1 MKKFIRQLIEKAGYT
16 VFKTAYMPKQIDVI
30 LDIRR
35 LVPLSSVQVIF
46 DVGANVGE
54 TVCWLRRAFPHAH
67 IVAFEPVKATFRELE
82 RRVGH
87 LPKVTLLNVALGA
100 QPAVEVVHLQADS
113 CLNSLNPSVNHPA
126 PAGHSEKVQVE
137 TVQNIA
143 RKLALP
149 RIDFFKIDTEGY
161 EIPVLTGATDYL
173 PTTTF
178 IYAEIDFEINGRHTN
193 FFALHEFLSRHGF
206 AFFGLYEPYHYE
218 DGRFRRANAL
228 FVNPA
233 RLRAPVGGAA
243 TA

>member
-1 MKKFIRQLIEKAGYT
+1 MKKSIRQLIEKAGYT

-67 IVAFEPVKATFRELE
+67 IVAFEPVKATFNELE

-87 LPKVTLLNVALGA
+87 LPNVTLLNVALGE
-100 QPAVEVVHLQADS
+100 QPKVEVMHLQRYS
-113 CLNSLNPSVNHPA
+113 GHNSLNPALNQPSPT
-126 PAGHSEKVQVE
+126 GQSEEVQVE
-137 TVQNIA
+137 TAQNIA
-143 RKLALP
+143 KKLALP
-149 RIDFFKIDTEGY
+149 RIDFFKIDTQNY
-161 EIPVLTGATDYL
+161 EIPVLAGAVDYL

-178 IYAEIDFEINGRHTN
+178 IYAEMGFEKAGEATN

-206 AFFGLYEPYHYE
+206 AFFGLYELSHHE
-218 DGRFRRANAL
+218 DGRLYYANAL
-228 FVNPA
+228 FINPA
-233 RLRAPVGGAA
+233 RLRAPVRGAA

>member
-54 TVCWLRRAFPHAH
+54 TVLWFRGAFPHAH

-87 LPKVTLLNVALGA
+87 LPNVTLLNVALGE
-100 QPAVEVVHLQADS
+100 QPKVEVMYLQMHS
-113 CLNSLNPSVNHPA
+113 GHNSLNPSVNHPVL
-126 PAGHSEKVQVE
+126 AGHSEEVQVE

-149 RIDFFKIDTEGY
+149 QIDFFKIDTEGY

-193 FFALHEFLSRHGF
+193 FFALHEFLSRQGF
-206 AFFGLYEPYHYE
+206 AFFGLYGPYH
-218 DGRFRRANAL
+218 
-228 FVNPA
+228 
-233 RLRAPVGGAA
+233 
-243 TA
+243 

>member
-1 MKKFIRQLIEKAGYT
+1 MKKFIRRLIEKAGYT
-16 VFKTAYMPKQIDVI
+16 VFKTAYAPKQMDVI

-35 LVPLSSVQVIF
+35 LVPLSSVQVVF

-54 TVCWLRRAFPHAH
+54 TVCWLRGAFPHAH

-82 RRVGH
+82 CRVGH

-161 EIPVLTGATDYL
+161 ELPVLTGATDCL
-173 PTTTF
+173 PTTAF
-178 IYAEIDFEINGRHTN
+178 IYAEIGVETEGRRTN
-193 FFALHEFLSRHGF
+193 FFALHEFLGRHGF

-228 FVNPA
+228 FINPA
-233 RLRAPVGGAA
+233 RLRAQAR
-243 TA
+243 

>member
-87 LPKVTLLNVALGA
+87 LPNVTLLNVALGE
-100 QPAVEVVHLQADS
+100 QPKVEVMYLQMHS
-113 CLNSLNPSVNHPA
+113 GHNSLNPSVNHPA
-126 PAGHSEKVQVE
+126 PAGHSEEVQVE

-193 FFALHEFLSRHGF
+193 FFALHEFLSRQGF
-206 AFFGLYEPYHYE
+206 AFFGLYGPYHYE
-218 DGRFRRANAL
+218 DGRLNYANAL

-233 RLRAPVGGAA
+233 RLRAQVGGAA

>member
-16 VFKTAYMPKQIDVI
+16 VFKTAYAPKQMDVI

-54 TVCWLRRAFPHAH
+54 TVLWFRGAFPHAH

-161 EIPVLTGATDYL
+161 ELPVLTGATDCL
-173 PTTTF
+173 PTTAF
-178 IYAEIDFEINGRHTN
+178 IYAEIGVETEGRRTN
-193 FFALHEFLSRHGF
+193 FFALHEFLGRHGF

>member
-87 LPKVTLLNVALGA
+87 LPNVTLLNVALGE
-100 QPAVEVVHLQADS
+100 QPKVEVRYLQMHS
-113 CLNSLNPSVNHPA
+113 GHNSLNPSVNHPA

-161 EIPVLTGATDYL
+161 ELPVLTGATDCL
-173 PTTTF
+173 PTTAF
-178 IYAEIDFEINGRHTN
+178 IYAEIGVETEGRRTN
-193 FFALHEFLSRHGF
+193 FFALHEFLGRHGF

>member
-16 VFKTAYMPKQIDVI
+16 VFKTAYAPKQMDVI

-54 TVCWLRRAFPHAH
+54 TVLWFRGAFPHAH

-87 LPKVTLLNVALGA
+87 LPNVTLLNVALGE
-100 QPAVEVVHLQADS
+100 QPKVEVMYLQMHS
-113 CLNSLNPSVNHPA
+113 GHNSLNPSVNHPA

-161 EIPVLTGATDYL
+161 ELPVLTGATDCL
-173 PTTTF
+173 PTTAF
-178 IYAEIDFEINGRHTN
+178 IYAEIGVETEGRRTN
-193 FFALHEFLSRHGF
+193 FFALHEFLGRHGF

>member
-54 TVCWLRRAFPHAH
+54 TVLWFRGAFPHAH

-87 LPKVTLLNVALGA
+87 LPNVTLLNVALGE
-100 QPAVEVVHLQADS
+100 QPKVEVRYLQMHS
-113 CLNSLNPSVNHPA
+113 GHNSLNPSVNHPA

-161 EIPVLTGATDYL
+161 ELPVLTGATDCL
-173 PTTTF
+173 PTTAF
-178 IYAEIDFEINGRHTN
+178 IYAEIGVETEGRRTN
-193 FFALHEFLSRHGF
+193 FFALHEFLGRHGF

>member
-16 VFKTAYMPKQIDVI
+16 VFKTAYAPKQMDVI

-54 TVCWLRRAFPHAH
+54 TVLWFRGAFPHAH

-161 EIPVLTGATDYL
+161 ELPVLTGATDCL
-173 PTTTF
+173 PTTAF
-178 IYAEIDFEINGRHTN
+178 IYAEIGVETEGRHTN
-193 FFALHEFLSRHGF
+193 FFALHEFLSRQGF
-206 AFFGLYEPYHYE
+206 AFFGLYGPYH
-218 DGRFRRANAL
+218 
-228 FVNPA
+228 
-233 RLRAPVGGAA
+233 
-243 TA
+243 

>member
-87 LPKVTLLNVALGA
+87 LPNVTLLNVALGE
-100 QPAVEVVHLQADS
+100 QPKVEVMYLQMHS
-113 CLNSLNPSVNHPA
+113 GHNSLNPSVNHPA

-161 EIPVLTGATDYL
+161 ELPVLTGATDCL
-173 PTTTF
+173 PTTAF
-178 IYAEIDFEINGRHTN
+178 IYAEIGVETEGRRTN
-193 FFALHEFLSRHGF
+193 FFALHEFLGRHGF

>member
-87 LPKVTLLNVALGA
+87 LPNVTLLNVALGE
-100 QPAVEVVHLQADS
+100 QPKVEVMHLQRYS
-113 CLNSLNPSVNHPA
+113 GHNSLNPALNQPSPT
-126 PAGHSEKVQVE
+126 GQSEEVQVE
-137 TVQNIA
+137 TAQNIA
-143 RKLALP
+143 KKLALP

-161 EIPVLTGATDYL
+161 ELPVLTGATDCL
-173 PTTTF
+173 PTTAF
-178 IYAEIDFEINGRHTN
+178 IYAEIGVETEGRRTN
-193 FFALHEFLSRHGF
+193 FFALHEFLGRHGF

>member
-16 VFKTAYMPKQIDVI
+16 VFKTAYAPKQMDVI

-54 TVCWLRRAFPHAH
+54 TVLWFRGAFPHAH
-67 IVAFEPVKATFRELE
+67 IVAFEPVKATFNELE

-87 LPKVTLLNVALGA
+87 LPNVKLLNVALGE
-100 QPAVEVVHLQADS
+100 QPKVEVMHLQRYS
-113 CLNSLNPSVNHPA
+113 GHNSLNPALNQPSPT
-126 PAGHSEKVQVE
+126 GQSEEVQVE

-143 RKLALP
+143 KKLAFP

-161 EIPVLTGATDYL
+161 ELPVLTGATDYL
-173 PTTTF
+173 PKTTF

-193 FFALHEFLSRHGF
+193 FFALHEFLGRHGF
-206 AFFGLYEPYHYE
+206 AFFGLYDLHHYE
-218 DGRFRRANAL
+218 NGRLNYANAL
-228 FVNPA
+228 FINPA

>member
-87 LPKVTLLNVALGA
+87 LPNVTLLNVALGE
-100 QPAVEVVHLQADS
+100 QPKVEVMYLQMHS
-113 CLNSLNPSVNHPA
+113 GHNSLNPSVNHPA

-161 EIPVLTGATDYL
+161 ELPVLTGATDCL
-173 PTTTF
+173 PTTAF
-178 IYAEIDFEINGRHTN
+178 IYAEIGVETEGRRTN
-193 FFALHEFLSRHGF
+193 FFALHEFLGRHGF

-233 RLRAPVGGAA
+233 RLRAPVGGVA
-243 TA
+243 TD

>member
-16 VFKTAYMPKQIDVI
+16 VFKTAYAPKQMDVI

-54 TVCWLRRAFPHAH
+54 TVLWFRGAFPHAH

-87 LPKVTLLNVALGA
+87 LPNVTLLNVALGE
-100 QPAVEVVHLQADS
+100 QPKVEVMYLQMHS
-113 CLNSLNPSVNHPA
+113 GHNSLNPSVNHPA

-149 RIDFFKIDTEGY
+149 QIDFFKIDTEGY
-161 EIPVLTGATDYL
+161 EIPVLTGATDCL
-173 PTTTF
+173 PTTAF
-178 IYAEIDFEINGRHTN
+178 IYAEIGVETEGRRTN
-193 FFALHEFLSRHGF
+193 FFALHEFLGRHGF

-233 RLRAPVGGAA
+233 RLRAPVGGVA

>member
-16 VFKTAYMPKQIDVI
+16 VFKTAYAPKQMDVI

-161 EIPVLTGATDYL
+161 EIPVLTGATDCL
-173 PTTTF
+173 PTTAF
-178 IYAEIDFEINGRHTN
+178 IYAEIGVETEGRRTN
-193 FFALHEFLSRHGF
+193 FFALHEFLGRHGF

>member
-87 LPKVTLLNVALGA
+87 LPNVTLLNVALGE
-100 QPAVEVVHLQADS
+100 QPKVEVMYLQMHS
-113 CLNSLNPSVNHPA
+113 GHNSLNPSVNHPA

-161 EIPVLTGATDYL
+161 ELPVLTGATDYL

-193 FFALHEFLSRHGF
+193 FFALHEFLSRQGF
-206 AFFGLYEPYHYE
+206 AFFGLYGPYHYE
-218 DGRFRRANAL
+218 DGRLNYANAL

-233 RLRAPVGGAA
+233 RLRAQVGGVA
-243 TA
+243 TD